1 MAVGKNKRVSKG
13 KKGGKKKV
21 VDPFLKKEWY
31 TLKAP
36 VMFHVRNFG
45 QTLVT
50 RSQGTKLA
58 IDGLRNRIFEV
69 SLADLNADED
79 QAYRKIKLCCE
90 DVQGRN
96 CLTNFHGSSIT
107 RDKLCSLIR
116 KNYSLI
122 EAYTD
127 VKTTDGYVLRMFC
140 IGYTKR
146 RPGQLKS
153 TCYVRT
159 SKTRVIRRKMVQ
171 VMQRE
176 ASTTSLKEVVKK
188 IIPESIGKEI
198 EKSCRNVFPLQNVL
212 IRKIKVLKKPKF
224 DLTKLM
230 EVHTDVSE
238 DAGSAMKIKE
248 SDEAANLLT
257 KELNAAAA

>member
-1 MAVGKNKRVSKG
+1 MVWPNVFS
-13 KKGGKKKV
+13 
-21 VDPFLKKEWY
+21 E
-31 TLKAP
+31 
-36 VMFHVRNFG
+36 
-45 QTLVT
+45 
-50 RSQGTKLA
+50 LA
-58 IDGLRNRIFEV
+58 TDGLRGRIYEV

-79 QAYRKIKLCCE
+79 QSYRKIKLCCE
-90 DVQGRN
+90 DIQGRN
-96 CLTNFHGSSIT
+96 CLTNFHGTSVT

-122 EAYTD
+122 EAFTD
-127 VKTTDGYVLRMFC
+127 VKTTDGYTLRMFC

-153 TCYVRT
+153 TCYIR
-159 SKTRVIRRKMVQ
+159 SSRTRVVRRKMIE

-176 ASTTSLKEVVKK
+176 ASTTSMREVVKK

-198 EKSCRNVFPLQNVL
+198 EKACKSVFPLQNVL

-230 EVHTDVSE
+230 EVHTDISE
-238 DAGSAMKIKE
+238 KTGHATKVEE
-248 SDEAANLLT
+248 SEEAANLLT
-257 KELNAAAA
+257 KELDAQEA

>member
-21 VDPFLKKEWY
+21 IDPFSRKEWY
-31 TLKAP
+31 NLKAP
-36 VMFHVRNFG
+36 VMFNVRNFG

-50 RSQGTKLA
+50 KTIGTKLA
-58 IDGLRNRIFEV
+58 TDGLKGRIFEV

-96 CLTNFHGSSIT
+96 CLTDFHGSSVT

-122 EAYTD
+122 EAFAD
-127 VKTTDGYVLRMFC
+127 VRTLDGYHLRMFC

-159 SKTRVIRRKMVQ
+159 SKIRLIHKKMVS
-171 VMQRE
+171 VMTNE
-176 ASTTSLKEVVKK
+176 ASSSTLRELVKK

-198 EKSCRNVFPLQNVL
+198 EKACKSIFPLQNVL

-230 EVHTDVSE
+230 EVHSDLSG
-238 DAGSAMKIKE
+238 DSGHGMLIKE
-248 SDEAANLLT
+248 SESATNLLT
-257 KELNAAAA
+257 AEISSS

>member
-13 KKGGKKKV
+13 KKGAKKKV
-21 VDPFLKKEWY
+21 IDPFSRKEWY
-31 TLKAP
+31 NLKAP
-36 VMFHVRNFG
+36 VTFNVRNFG

-50 RSQGTKLA
+50 KTVGTKLA
-58 IDGLRNRIFEV
+58 TDGLKGRVFEM

-79 QAYRKIKLCCE
+79 QAYRKIKLSCE

-96 CLTNFHGSSIT
+96 CLTDFHGTSVT

-122 EAYTD
+122 EAFAD
-127 VKTTDGYVLRMFC
+127 VKTLDGYNLRLFC
-140 IGYTKR
+140 VGYTKR

-159 SKTRVIRRKMVQ
+159 SKVRLIHKKMVS
-171 VMQRE
+171 VMTNE
-176 ASTTSLKEVVKK
+176 ASNSTLKELVKK
-188 IIPESIGKEI
+188 VIPESIGKEI
-198 EKSCRNVFPLQNVL
+198 EKACKSIFPLQNVL
-212 IRKIKVLKKPKF
+212 VRKIKVLKKPKF

-230 EVHTDVSE
+230 ESHNYSGDEEGRTLKV
-238 DAGSAMKIKE
+238 KE
-248 SDEAANLLT
+248 SENATNLLT
-257 KELNAAAA
+257 AELQSS

>member
-1 MAVGKNKRVSKG
+1 MVWPNVFS
-13 KKGGKKKV
+13 
-21 VDPFLKKEWY
+21 E
-31 TLKAP
+31 
-36 VMFHVRNFG
+36 
-45 QTLVT
+45 
-50 RSQGTKLA
+50 LA
-58 IDGLRNRIFEV
+58 TDGLRGRIYEV

-79 QAYRKIKLCCE
+79 QSYRKIKLCCE
-90 DVQGRN
+90 DIQGRN
-96 CLTNFHGSSIT
+96 CLTNFHGTSVT

-122 EAYTD
+122 EAFTD
-127 VKTTDGYVLRMFC
+127 VKTTDGYTLRMFC

-153 TCYVRT
+153 TCYIR
-159 SKTRVIRRKMVQ
+159 SSRTRVVRRKMIE

-176 ASTTSLKEVVKK
+176 ASTTSMREVVKK

-198 EKSCRNVFPLQNVL
+198 EKACKSVFPLQNVL

-230 EVHTDVSE
+230 EVHTDISE
-238 DAGSAMKIKE
+238 ETGHATKVEE
-248 SDEAANLLT
+248 SEEAANLLT
-257 KELNAAAA
+257 KELDAQEA